1 MRKLK
6 VTGKGL
12 FLVLTI
18 LIGGKAGAQTTDALG
33 TYTPYS
39 IFGVGDVSRPGT
51 AYNKSMGGLG
61 VGVKDARYINYINPA
76 SIVERDSMSF
86 MADFGM
92 EQRNTYLSGNG
103 AKSAYNSFNMHYVLI
118 TLPIYK
124 RSALILGAAPYSNV
138 GYKFSKRETDP
149 EVINEVG
156 NVEYQKYGTGGITQL
171 FAGASV
177 KLFKR
182 LAVGAEGIYY
192 FGTIDRYSNIL
203 FGSSTVYRQINTGYD
218 YVIGAFTGKLG
229 LQYTQKM
236 SQDVSATIG
245 ATYTLKAKLTG
256 DMTRYATATTLAGTL
271 DTIVFDKSN
280 NTQMSIP
287 SEFGVG
293 FSIRKLDKWMFGA
306 DYIMQ
311 DWTGTEF
318 TATPGVDFKPGK
330 SSSLK
335 IGAEYTPNLYDVR
348 YYYKRITFRG
358 GLYYDQ
364 SYMTVLGN
372 QVNSKGITLGMSLPI
387 SRWYNSLG
395 LTLNVGQRG
404 TKSDKLLKENYFM
417 FGINFA
423 LHDISWFRKPKYD

>member
-103 AKSAYNSFNMHYVLI
+103 AKSAYNSFNMHHVLI

-177 KLFKR
+177 KMFKR

-192 FGTIDRYSNIL
+192 FGTIDRYSNIN
-203 FGSSTVYRQINTGYD
+203 FSNSGSLRNIKTGEDFVISTIS
-218 YVIGAFTGKLG
+218 GKLG
-229 LQYTQKM
+229 LQYSYNFNKEKSLTL
-236 SQDVSATIG
+236 G
-245 ATYTLKAKLTG
+245 ATYLINTKLSGERTKY
-256 DMTRYATATTLAGTL
+256 TFSNTTSEAV
-271 DTIVFDKSN
+271 DTVSYN
-280 NTQMSIP
+280 VNTNTNLQIP
-287 SEFGVG
+287 GELGIGASYR
-293 FSIRKLDKWMFGA
+293 IQDKWMIGA
-306 DYIMQ
+306 DYVRQ
-311 DWTGTEF
+311 NWKN
-318 TATPGVDFKPGK
+318 ASVPLTPGVNFLPTA
-330 SSSLK
+330 SSSIRL
-335 IGAEYTPNLYDVR
+335 GGEYTPNRYDIR
-348 YYYKRITFRG
+348 YYLKRVTYRA
-358 GLYYDQ
+358 GLYYDK
-364 SYMTVLGN
+364 SYVSLNG
-372 QVNSKGITLGMSLPI
+372 QQINSFGITLGASLPI
-387 SRWYNSLG
+387 YRWYNAFGFSIDM
-395 LTLNVGQRG
+395 GQRG
-404 TKSDKLLKENYFM
+404 VVRDGLVRERYIMLNLNVS
-417 FGINFA
+417 
-423 LHDISWFRKPKYD
+423 LHDIWFQKYRYD

>member
-18 LIGGKAGAQTTDALG
+18 LISGKAGAQTTDALG

-39 IFGVGDVSRPGT
+39 IFGVGDISRPGT

-61 VGVKDARYINYINPA
+61 VGVKDPRYINYINPA

-92 EQRNTYLSGNG
+92 EQKNTYLSGNG
-103 AKSAYNSFNMHYVLI
+103 AKSAYNSFNMHHVLI

-138 GYKFSKRETDP
+138 GYKFAKTETDP
-149 EVINEVG
+149 EIINEMG
-156 NVEYQKYGTGGITQL
+156 NVEYQKYGTGGISQL
-171 FAGASV
+171 FAGTAV
-177 KLFKR
+177 KLFKK
-182 LAVGAEGIYY
+182 LAVGVEGIYY
-192 FGTIDRYSNIL
+192 FGTIDRYSNVV
-203 FGSSTVYRQINTGYD
+203 FGSSSVYRQINTGYD
-218 YVIGAFTGKLG
+218 YVVGAFTGKLG

-236 SQDVSATIG
+236 SENVNATLG
-245 ATYTLKAKLTG
+245 ATYTIKSKLTG
-256 DMTRYATATTLAGTL
+256 DMTRYATATTLASTL

-287 SEFGVG
+287 SEFAVG
-293 FSIRKLDKWMFGA
+293 FSIRKMDKWMFGA
-306 DYIMQ
+306 DYVMQ

-330 SSSLK
+330 SSSIK
-335 IGAEYTPNLYDVR
+335 IGAEYTPNMYDVR

-364 SYMTVLGN
+364 SYMNVLGN

-404 TKSDKLLKENYFM
+404 TKSNNLVKENYFM

-423 LHDISWFRKPKYD
+423 LHDRSWFLKPKYD

>member
-18 LIGGKAGAQTTDALG
+18 LISGKAGAQTTDALS

-39 IFGVGDVSRPGT
+39 IFGIGDISRPGT

-61 VGVKDARYINYINPA
+61 VGVKDPRYINYINPA
-76 SIVERDSMSF
+76 SVVERDSMSF

-92 EQRNTYLSGNG
+92 EQRNSYLSGSG
-103 AKSAYNSFNMHYVLI
+103 AKSAYNSFNMHHVLI

-124 RSALILGAAPYSNV
+124 RSALILGAVPYSSV
-138 GYKFSKRETDP
+138 GYKFAKIETDP
-149 EVINEVG
+149 ELINEMG
-156 NVEYQKYGTGGITQL
+156 NVEYQKYGTGGISQL

-192 FGTIDRYSNIL
+192 FGTIDRYSNIV
-203 FGSSTVYRQINTGYD
+203 FGSNSVYRQINTGYD
-218 YVIGAFTGKLG
+218 YVVGAFTGKLG

-236 SQDVSATIG
+236 SQDISATIG

-256 DMTRYATATTLAGTL
+256 DMTRYATATTIASTI

-287 SEFGVG
+287 SEFAVG
-293 FSIRKLDKWMFGA
+293 FSIRKMDKWMFGA
-306 DYIMQ
+306 DYVIQ

-318 TATPGVDFKPGK
+318 TATPGVDFKAGK
-330 SSSLK
+330 SSSIK

-364 SYMTVLGN
+364 SYLNVLGK
-372 QVNSKGITLGMSLPI
+372 QVNSKGITIGASMPI
-387 SRWYNSLG
+387 SRWFNSLG
-395 LTLNVGQRG
+395 LTLDVGQRG
-404 TKSDKLLKENYFM
+404 TSSDNLVKENYFM